1 MAITKDVGLRIRI
14 EKDLRDAFT
23 QACRDQSLVAADVLR
38 EYMREFARRH
48 VSGQRALFEPAQQG
62 LVGPRRTA

>member
-1 MAITKDVGLRIRI
+1 MAATKDVGLRIRV

-23 QACRDQSLVAADVLR
+23 QACRAQNLVAADVLR

-62 LVGPRRTA
+62 VADPRRTA